1 MPIFKNIVNKILQ
14 KTPLTITSAANV
26 RNVALRRC
34 MLEELAKKNYSDE
47 GVLAKPFYEAIFPWE
62 GDACTLK
69 QRCDKKEINPIIA
82 DLHCK
87 KLDDGKEIDSL
98 YRHQRRAIEAVRD
111 GKSIVVTTGTGS
123 GKTEC
128 FMYPIFD
135 YLAEKNDSGKEL
147 KGVQALFL
155 YPLNAL
161 IQSQGDRFER
171 FCKKF
176 NEKNPANRVHYANYT
191 GKMEE
196 TYSEA
201 IKKLQEQN
209 PNLSEEQLKKKFPE
223 DGVEYIDRTTLRRS
237 VPQFLITNSTMLE
250 YALIRKSDAPLFENS
265 DLKFV
270 VLDEAHSYTG
280 SNATELAMRLRR
292 VLLAFGKKPS
302 EVQFIMTS
310 ATVGQENDI
319 KQFLADITDVDVKNV
334 ECINGKRIVPE
345 LKPVSGQK
353 YNVENA
359 LRMLKASFDDATRFE
374 ILCRTD
380 KALQLRQRF
389 ISGSGR
395 LSQDSL
401 NDFLRLKS
409 SDTVD
414 FLDFAS
420 STKNTDGQYFLPL
433 KMHVFQKHFPGV
445 WACCNPD
452 CSGKQPSLQGGSSD
466 WKYGRVY
473 FDINDVDKA
482 VDENNNPVGLKTCA
496 FCNHNIL
503 QVVSCRFCGEVYLA
517 GQAEWDDENN
527 RKNLIVRI
535 PKVVDEI
542 TPEEDD
548 DDDFSSN
555 SSNRNGSGKVMPVL
569 LHWIPDDSKNY
580 RKEWLEYIKSVD
592 VQVHLCS
599 GTEKINSLGLITFL
613 ECQSNIGRCHN
624 CSMPFHIPNIMN
636 ANGSFP
642 IGNNT
647 NISNFGASSKILYS
661 SLVKDVLLEDTEVSK
676 DLPTGGRKLLGF
688 TDSRQ
693 GTAYYAGMQGIV
705 AEMAA
710 TRVWILNYLFEN
722 ATYVREDLIDK
733 IEQGIE
739 KIGLERFHLP
749 DDIKDKEARSL
760 AKLFI
765 WREITFRN
773 RRKRSLETLGLMQVQ
788 YKKLNEISRPDDN
801 LSQFFASD
809 QDYQDLL
816 KIVLDYGFR
825 KTGAL
830 TLDGWDDPREIR
842 QAYAGTAVFIKP
854 FDLSYY
860 NPQQR
865 PDRLNGVANIL
876 RYYVEDEV
884 TDRKTGDEWQL
895 VCQLARKVIKDLTD
909 KGIIKKVKSA
919 EDKKNADEYKIKW
932 EQVILALPPKIWVC
946 PSTKTLLDVVIYKLH
961 ANGDGEYFSPYV
973 VSVADWGRRLPLL
986 PESAEDLT
994 DVWKS
999 NDKRNAFID
1008 KFKDRSWWT
1017 DLHQDV
1023 LSSCNDNDAFV
1034 VSQEDTAQ
1042 ISSIQRAMDQE
1053 DFKQGKINILNCS
1066 TTMEM
1071 GVDIGEVSLVSMTN
1085 VPPHEYN
1092 YVQRAGRA
1100 GRAGQGQSFIW
1111 TMSSFGGHER
1121 KAVKDPLQWVE
1132 RCTLKQK
1139 LNLENQT
1146 IVQRHFNSYLLAKWI
1161 RSQEQFKTD
1170 FEKKIFEF
1178 FIGEIDNTEWVLLL
1192 SFLLRDGSKAKVMS
1206 PVEFRTNL
1214 ETAMAQSPM
1223 NAFID
1228 AMPTIAVDD
1237 ALLAKTNCTKDELM
1251 QSACEKWK
1259 EVYRSWE
1266 NNVVSYYESIIDG
1279 LQIDSYINYSDIPM
1293 KNRAVLRHLKKEL
1306 MDYGLGYLIKKG
1318 ILPSNGM
1325 PIDVV
1330 SLELPSDNPYS
1341 NGQDSANSK
1350 KEFPSRE
1357 RKIAIREFSPGYSLI
1372 VDGQRLVSR
1381 GISLRPCPK
1390 SMSGDT
1396 LIRSYYTCQRCGMPY
1411 ISGIDG
1417 VSNSN
1422 EIRCSGC
1429 QDIIHGTPRKIVE
1442 PIGFKVLESDRNLD
1456 SVSKAPFEMPHIKL
1470 LSGFK
1475 SAAFNDCF
1483 SINYGSAMV
1492 VYLNGNT
1499 MASNT
1504 NSAVNQEPGP
1514 RRKGNPP
1521 ADSADDAYCLCLNC
1535 GFTALSR
1542 NAMEKDSKKEPGESS
1557 CVHETFAKKYGTR
1570 GCKPEHYRMVSLAAM
1585 NRTDATFI
1593 HIKQLNDPV
1602 SANTWALALR
1612 NALTSHLALDESE
1625 IGWTSQKG
1633 TDGVYDIVLY
1643 DNAAGGANLC
1653 TKIKDN
1659 ILTIFKKAKS
1669 LLECPSECDS
1679 ICLDCLLTRET
1690 QVLAHVLN
1698 RIVALKKLDDAFF
1711 AGLEIPENRKYWGDE
1726 TQFFPD
1732 FFKISQETINNNSD
1746 YDAIQFFLTGEE
1758 TVSLMSD
1765 WPLKYSINQNRD
1777 KIRFVVPCDIWERAK
1792 KDPYLKALM
1801 MHVYQMTGQLYT
1813 AEKMPVAKSAS
1824 GESARVFME
1833 KILHDEACDYVVENL
1848 GETDGLPIFDTLWQ
1862 APQKLST
1869 FYGNASVTPVQ
1880 SRDLPELFDNGLN
1893 AKCKLI
1899 QTSNEYRIER
1909 IAESIFGDFQ
1919 SDELFPSKK
1928 VDKLEFFDRYLFTP
1942 SAIRVVCELIK
1953 YFDPENVSVIS
1964 TRGKNDSKLKARDK
1978 TNAWACDYIDRH
1990 LDILEKAL
1998 CAIMPNAKVTVD
2010 AQKAPHDRSMLLTYE
2025 DGSTRL
2031 IQFTGSPTIW
2041 EMKPSDGKTPATIH
2055 AGYSDIDPQRE
2066 ADVILSVESCPVKLT
2081 EATSVIVSK

>member
-62 GDACTLK
+62 GDSCTLK
-69 QRCDKKEINPIIA
+69 QRCDRNEINPIIA

-87 KLDDGKEIDSL
+87 KLDTGKEIDSL
-98 YRHQRRAIEAVRD
+98 YLHQKRAIEAIRQ

-135 YLAEKNDSGKEL
+135 YLANKIADGKEL

-171 FCKKF
+171 FCEKF
-176 NEKNPANRVHYANYT
+176 NEKNPVNRVHYANYT

-209 PNLSEEQLKKKFPE
+209 PNLSTEELKEKFPE
-223 DGVEYIDRTTLRRS
+223 DGVEYIDRKTLREA

-319 KQFLADITDVDVKNV
+319 KKFLADITDVNISNV

-345 LKPVSGQK
+345 LSPVSGQK

-359 LRMLKASFDDATRFE
+359 LRKLKASTDEAERFE

-380 KALQLRQRF
+380 KALQLRQQF

-401 NDFLRLKS
+401 NDFLHLKS
-409 SDTVD
+409 SDTID

-420 STKNTDGQYFLPL
+420 STKNADGLYFLPL

-445 WACCNPD
+445 WACCNPE
-452 CSGKQPSLQGGSSD
+452 CSGKQASLQGASSD
-466 WKYGRVY
+466 WNYGRVY

-482 VDENNNPVGLKTCA
+482 VDENNNPVGLKTCNY
-496 FCNHNIL
+496 CNHNIL

-517 GQAEWDDENN
+517 GQAEWDDEEN
-527 RKNLIVRI
+527 RNNLIVRI

-542 TPEEDD
+542 TAEEFD
-548 DDDFSSN
+548 DDDFSGS
-555 SSNRNGSGKVMPVL
+555 SSNRNGSGKIMPVL
-569 LHWIPDDSKNY
+569 LHRIPDGSENY
-580 RKEWLEYIKSVD
+580 RTEWLEYIKEEDAHVR
-592 VQVHLCS
+592 LCS
-599 GTEKINSLGLITFL
+599 ETEKIDSIGLITST
-613 ECQSNIGRCHN
+613 ECQQNMGRCHN
-624 CSMPFHIPNIMN
+624 CSMPFHIPKEMN
-636 ANGSFP
+636 ANGAFP

-647 NISNFGASSKILYS
+647 NISNFGTSSKILYS
-661 SLVKDVLLEDTEVSK
+661 SLVKDVLLEDAEVSRE
-676 DLPTGGRKLLGF
+676 LPTGGRKLLGF

-722 ATYVREDLIDK
+722 ATYNRDDLV
-733 IEQGIE
+733 E
-739 KIGLERFHLP
+739 KITRGITNIGKERFHLP
-749 DDIKDKEARSL
+749 KGMESKSEESL
-760 AKLFI
+760 ANLFI

-773 RRKRSLETLGLMQVQ
+773 RRKRSLETLGLLQVKYRGLEGIRRPEEESLKQ
-788 YKKLNEISRPDDN
+788 Y
-801 LSQFFASD
+801 FASD
-809 QDYQDLL
+809 KDYQDLL
-816 KIVLDYGFR
+816 KIILDYGFR
-825 KTGAL
+825 KIGAL
-830 TLDGWDDPREIR
+830 SLTGWDDPAEIR
-842 QAYAGTAVFIKP
+842 RAYAGTAVYIKP
-854 FDLSYY
+854 FNLSDF
-860 NPQQR
+860 NPQKK
-865 PDRLNGVANIL
+865 PSRLNGVANIL
-876 RYYVEDEV
+876 RYYIEEEV
-884 TDRKTGDEWQL
+884 TERQIGNDEWKI
-895 VCQLARKVIKDLTD
+895 VCQLAKKAIDDLRRQ
-909 KGIIKKVKSA
+909 GIIEKYDS
-919 EDKKNADEYKIKW
+919 NDE
-932 EQVILALPPKIWVC
+932 EQMVDGYRIIWTRIILALPSKIWMC
-946 PSTKTLLDVVIYKLH
+946 PSTKTLLDVVIYK
-961 ANGDGEYFSPYV
+961 AVGGGEFFSPYI
-973 VSVADWGRRLPLL
+973 VSVADWGRRLPL
-986 PESAEDLT
+986 PPNSAEDLT
-994 DVWKS
+994 DVWS
-999 NDKRNAFID
+999 AANKREAFID
-1008 KFKDRSWWT
+1008 KFKDRIWWT

-1023 LSSCNDNDAFV
+1023 LNSCDDNDAFV

-1071 GVDIGEVSLVSMTN
+1071 GVDIGDVSLVSMTN

-1100 GRAGQGQSFIW
+1100 GRAGQGQSFVW

-1132 RCTLKQK
+1132 RCTLKQR

-1161 RSQEQFKTD
+1161 RSQEQFKAD

-1178 FIGEIDNTEWVLLL
+1178 FIGEIDDVGWRSLLK
-1192 SFLLRDGSKAKVMS
+1192 FLLRDNSEAKIIS
-1206 PVEFRTNL
+1206 PEEFRTNL
-1214 ETAMAQSPM
+1214 EKAMAQSPM
-1223 NAFID
+1223 KAFID
-1228 AMPTIAVDD
+1228 VMQTIAVDD
-1237 ALLAKTNCTKDELM
+1237 ALLANTNCTKDELM
-1251 QSACEKWK
+1251 QQAYEKWN
-1259 EVYRSWE
+1259 EVYKSWE
-1266 NNVVSYYESIIDG
+1266 NNVVNYYESIIDG
-1279 LQIDSYINYSDIPM
+1279 LEVGAYIEYSAVPM
-1293 KNRAVLRHLKKEL
+1293 KNKAILRHLKKEL

-1330 SLELPSDNPYS
+1330 SLELPSDSSYS
-1341 NGQDSANSK
+1341 NEHDSANSK

-1357 RKIAIREFSPGYSLI
+1357 RKIAIREFAPGYSLI

-1381 GISLRPCPK
+1381 GISLRPCSR
-1390 SMSGDT
+1390 SMSGDS
-1396 LIRSYYTCQRCGMPY
+1396 LIRSYYTCQRCGTPY

-1417 VSNSN
+1417 IDNPQ
-1422 EIRCSGC
+1422 EIKCSCC
-1429 QDIIHGTPRKIVE
+1429 QDIIQGTPRKIVE

-1456 SVSKAPFEMPHIKL
+1456 LISKPPFELPHIKL
-1470 LSGFK
+1470 LGGPQKAVFT
-1475 SAAFNDCF
+1475 DDF
-1483 SINYGSAMV
+1483 SISYGSAMV

-1499 MASNT
+1499 TATNT
-1504 NSAVNQEPGP
+1504 NSAVRAEPGL
-1514 RRKGNPP
+1514 RRRRNAP
-1521 ADSADDAYCLCLNC
+1521 ADSADDSYCLCLNC

-1542 NAMEKDSKKEPGESS
+1542 EAMENESRESDS
-1557 CVHETFAKKYGTR
+1557 VHNKFAKKYGTR

-1593 HIKQLNDPV
+1593 HIKQLKDPV

-1669 LLECPSECDS
+1669 LLECPSQCDS

-1690 QVLAHVLN
+1690 QVMAHVLN
-1698 RIVALKKLDDAFF
+1698 RVVALNKLDDRFF
-1711 AGLEIPENRKYWGDE
+1711 ARLDIPENRKYWGEE

-1732 FFKISQETINNNSD
+1732 FFKLSQELINNNSD

-1758 TVSLMSD
+1758 TVSLLSD
-1765 WPLKYSINQNRD
+1765 WPLKYVISQNRD
-1777 KIRFVVPCDIWERAK
+1777 KIRFVVSNDIWEKAK
-1792 KDPYLKALM
+1792 KEPFLKALM
-1801 MHVYQMTGQLYT
+1801 THIYQMTGQLYST
-1813 AEKMPVAKSAS
+1813 ETMPVATIES
-1824 GESARVFME
+1824 GESARICME
-1833 KILHDEACDYVVENL
+1833 KIFHEEAYGYVVDNL
-1848 GETDGLPIFDTLWQ
+1848 GENDGLPNFETLWQ
-1862 APQKLST
+1862 APQKLSA
-1869 FYGNASVTPVQ
+1869 FYGKTTKTDVQ
-1880 SRDLPELFDNGLN
+1880 SRALPELFANGLN
-1893 AKCKLI
+1893 AKNKFFRI
-1899 QTSNEYRIER
+1899 DDEYRIEN
-1909 IAESIFGDFQ
+1909 IAKKIFGDFE
-1919 SDELFPSKK
+1919 SDDLFLTKK
-1928 VDKLEFFDRYLFTP
+1928 VSKLEFFDRYIFTP
-1942 SAIRVVCELIK
+1942 SAIRVTCELIK

-1964 TRGKNDSKLKARDK
+1964 NRGKNDSLKTRDK
-1978 TNAWACDYIDRH
+1978 NNAWACDYIGRH

-1998 CAIMPNAKVTVD
+1998 HSVLPNAEIIVD
-2010 AQKAPHDRSMLLTYE
+2010 AHKAPHDRSMLLTYE
-2025 DGSTRL
+2025 DGTVRL

-2041 EMKPSDGKTPATIH
+2041 EMKTSGGATPATFH
-2055 AGYSDIDPQRE
+2055 AGYLDIDPQRE
-2066 ADVILSVESCPVKLT
+2066 AEIILSIDGCPVELT